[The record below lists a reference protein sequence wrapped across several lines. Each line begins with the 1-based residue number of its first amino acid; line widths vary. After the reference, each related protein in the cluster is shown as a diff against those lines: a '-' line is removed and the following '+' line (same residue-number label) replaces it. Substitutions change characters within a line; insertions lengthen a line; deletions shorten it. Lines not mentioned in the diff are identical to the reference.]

1 MEITDNSAIAD
12 AIFGSGLN
20 KSARLGNLALR
31 ELDKGLGQFT
41 SKNYELAITSFS
53 RAIRL
58 SPGTDTAINAYDYMA
73 RAQLSQG
80 NPDAAIVTYQKALK
94 IAFPEFP
101 DQMLQILMIMAR
113 CYVIQPGD
121 GEINPS
127 RRFAQLARD
136 RSDIY
141 LYVVG
146 EFAKAFPIDIE
157 AAVDEVPND

>member
-1 MEITDNSAIAD
+1 MSSIFD
-12 AIFGSGLN
+12 AIPKTESRPNYVVDIERFIGAPGSFVF
-20 KSARLGNLALR
+20 R
-31 ELDKGLGQFT
+31 EPK
-41 SKNYELAITSFS
+41 
-53 RAIRL
+53 
-58 SPGTDTAINAYDYMA
+58 AYDLFP
-73 RAQLSQG
+73 R
-80 NPDAAIVTYQKALK
+80 PEVQKALK

-101 DQMLQILMIMAR
+101 DMAR

-121 GEINPS
+121 GEINPG

>member
-1 MEITDNSAIAD
+1 
-12 AIFGSGLN
+12 
-20 KSARLGNLALR
+20 
-31 ELDKGLGQFT
+31 
-41 SKNYELAITSFS
+41 
-53 RAIRL
+53 
-58 SPGTDTAINAYDYMA
+58 
-73 RAQLSQG
+73 
-80 NPDAAIVTYQKALK
+80 LK
-94 IAFPEFP
+94 IGFPEFP

-121 GEINPS
+121 GEINPG

-136 RSDIY
+136 RSEIY